1 MPCYRSDLKPSFGGV
16 LNEIALR
23 TIENS
28 YDTSI
33 ICFQHS
39 CSVFIVFFIRL
50 KGRLMDFEVGVERSC
65 GCAGFTEANCVFI
78 SFLV

>member
-16 LNEIALR
+16 LNEIALH

-33 ICFQHS
+33 ICFQQS

-50 KGRLMDFEVGVERSC
+50 KGRLMDFEAQSKSGRS
-65 GCAGFTEANCVFI
+65 GAREI
-78 SFLV
+78 EEDQ